1 MSHCLPFCHRNASSL
16 ASQECAQSSAKI
28 HRWGQLQDLPKMGA
42 LALVQN
48 GDDVLTNL
56 GLGTA
61 KYADLM
67 RHLGILSCVYLTLS
81 WFGLSYFGPS
91 FIDTYVK

>member
-1 MSHCLPFCHRNASSL
+1 
-16 ASQECAQSSAKI
+16 
-28 HRWGQLQDLPKMGA
+28 MGA

-67 RHLGILSCVYLTLS
+67 RQLGILSGVYLMISLLTQTSHNLDYFPAPKGSHQCSRDLS
-81 WFGLSYFGPS
+81 T
-91 FIDTYVK
+91 IDK

>member
-1 MSHCLPFCHRNASSL
+1 
-16 ASQECAQSSAKI
+16 
-28 HRWGQLQDLPKMGA
+28 MGA

-48 GDDVLTNL
+48 GDEVLTNL

-67 RHLGILSCVYLTLS
+67 RQLGMLSCVYLMMS

-91 FIDTYVK
+91 FIDTDVI

>member
-1 MSHCLPFCHRNASSL
+1 M
-16 ASQECAQSSAKI
+16 
-28 HRWGQLQDLPKMGA
+28 
-42 LALVQN
+42 VQN

-67 RHLGILSCVYLTLS
+67 RQLGILSGVYLMLS

-91 FIDTYVK
+91 FIDTDVI

>member
-1 MSHCLPFCHRNASSL
+1 
-16 ASQECAQSSAKI
+16 
-28 HRWGQLQDLPKMGA
+28 MGA

-56 GLGTA
+56 GLSTA

-67 RHLGILSCVYLTLS
+67 TRLGLLSGIYLCLS
-81 WFGLSYFGPS
+81 WFGLSYFGTA
-91 FIDTYVK
+91 FIDKGEI

>member
-1 MSHCLPFCHRNASSL
+1 LQN
-16 ASQECAQSSAKI
+16 
-28 HRWGQLQDLPKMGA
+28 QLKDLPKMGA

-61 KYADLM
+61 KYAGLI
-67 RHLGILSCVYLTLS
+67 RQLRILFGVYLMLS

-91 FIDTYVK
+91 FIDTDVI

>member
-1 MSHCLPFCHRNASSL
+1 MTVN
-16 ASQECAQSSAKI
+16 KY
-28 HRWGQLQDLPKMGA
+28 RWGQLKDLPKLGA

-67 RHLGILSCVYLTLS
+67 RQLGILSGVYLMLS

-91 FIDTYVK
+91 FIDTDVI